1 VNQLTEPQIY
11 EVKRQVNKLSCQPF
25 INKWVF
31 CDIKFLGL
39 EYLLFCG
46 YLLLFTWL
54 ITRVR
59 FFKNSGLSNSQLIII
74 FFIKILAG
82 IFYGWFGIYY
92 SGLAQMWDT
101 WSFHYQGLQEFQL
114 LKTNPHE
121 YFTNLFHD
129 PYEGGF
135 LKFFGNTDSYWND
148 LKGNAFIKLLSIFDI
163 FSFGHYYINVIFY
176 SLITMFGPVAVY
188 RVMINEFPG
197 RKVQVALA
205 AFLIPS
211 FLYWTSGIHKDG
223 LVFLGI
229 SLVIYHTYFAIK
241 NKKKIGTHILIAL
254 LGLFLILLMRNFLI
268 VNILPAVL
276 AWIIAS
282 AFKKNRLLTFVVIY
296 SFFILVFFNLRYL
309 NTNLDFPQAVVN
321 KQQAFLELQGGSA
334 VPIRELKPT
343 AKSFLFSTP
352 QAISLSTL
360 RPYPGD
366 IKNLPSLAAAA
377 ETFFFLVLLIIYL
390 FAKYPVVK
398 SKTFIY
404 FCLFF
409 SFSVLLTIG
418 YTVNFLGAIVRY
430 RSIILPF
437 LIVPLAAQIDWGAI
451 KRLNIFNIINKINI
465 KN

>member
-1 VNQLTEPQIY
+1 MV
-11 EVKRQVNKLSCQPF
+11 LSCQPF

-31 CDIKFLGL
+31 CDIKFLRL

-46 YLLLFTWL
+46 YLLLFAWL
-54 ITRVR
+54 VTRVN
-59 FFKNSGLSNSQLIII
+59 FFRNSGLSNAQLIII
-74 FFIKILAG
+74 LFIKILAG

-121 YFTNLFHD
+121 YLTNLFHD

-135 LKFFGNTDSYWND
+135 LKFFGSTDSYWND
-148 LKGNAFIKLLSIFDI
+148 LKGNSFIKLLSIFDI

-176 SLITMFGPVAVY
+176 SFITMFGPVAVY
-188 RVMINEFPG
+188 RVMSNEFSG

-205 AFLIPS
+205 TFLIPS

-229 SLVIYHTYFAIK
+229 SLIVYHTYFAIK
-241 NKKKIGTHILIAL
+241 NKKRIGAHLLISFF
-254 LGLFLILLMRNFLI
+254 GLFLILLMRNFLI
-268 VNILPAVL
+268 VNILPAVI

-282 AFKKNRLLTFVVIY
+282 ALIKNKLITFIATY
-296 SFFILVFFNLRYL
+296 FFFILIFFNLRYL
-309 NTNLDFPQAVVN
+309 NADLDFPQAVVN
-321 KQQAFLELQGGSA
+321 KQQAFLGLQGGSA
-334 VPIRELKPT
+334 VPIKELKPT
-343 AKSFLFSTP
+343 AKSFLLSTP

-377 ETFFFLVLLIIYL
+377 ETFLFLVL
-390 FAKYPVVK
+390 FALYFIKKYPVDQ

-437 LIVPLAAQIDWGAI
+437 LAAPLAAQVDWRFID
-451 KRLNIFNIINKINI
+451 RLKKINI
-465 KN
+465 KNKNNIKK